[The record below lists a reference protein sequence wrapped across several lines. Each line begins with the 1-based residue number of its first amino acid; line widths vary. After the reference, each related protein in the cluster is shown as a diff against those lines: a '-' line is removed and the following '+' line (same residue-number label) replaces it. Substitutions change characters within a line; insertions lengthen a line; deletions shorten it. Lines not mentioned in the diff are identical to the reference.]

1 MASLNIKI
9 SPMNQSI
16 NFFTFLI
23 LFAFAVSSCTSTNQ
37 ESKKRSPNLP
47 SFPKEKME
55 WQFKRVANED
65 GKVPRNGQIKAYREL
80 VANGK
85 IIPGEKQSNKNDEL
99 GWKSIDNFFPS
110 LSVTQLTHDPNNT
123 DVFYFSTGEGWFG
136 AGMVRGAGVWKSTDA
151 GETWFQLESTMDN
164 EIYDWCQD
172 IVVHPQTSD
181 VYLATRDD
189 GLHRS
194 SDGGETWEKVL
205 GNGVGSLVNSI
216 CDIELTADGGIFAT
230 TGIFE
235 IGRIFYS
242 DSGDAGTFEAQTN
255 GFITS
260 GVNRIEIA
268 TAPSNADVAYA
279 IPTDASDYRIAG
291 IFKTTDRGETWEEIN
306 NPNNDYE
313 LAKFQGWYDLML
325 EVDPNDEDVV
335 IAGGWNVWRSR
346 NGGEDWQQLSF
357 GKIDSIGYQYIHV
370 DQHKAVFL
378 NSDTVYIT
386 NDGGIWQTH
395 EFSSDQPIFRH
406 RNYTYNVTQF
416 YAGAIFQEADDFRI
430 FGGTQDNGTYISTD
444 DGYSNFELLTWL
456 DGAFCDQH
464 PVEENIL
471 FTSSQL
477 NRMYR
482 VDFDSGE
489 IDSLNNPY
497 LTDDDVLFINPMHI
511 NPYNPNHLYMASTKG
526 VWRLDNPTVQDSTH
540 WTQACLGGIGDISA
554 LGFSES
560 EPNTIYVGRER
571 FAAGSQPARLYRLDH
586 ADTSTVAT
594 SLVNIDPNNNLPT
607 ASNFTTSSIAVDPN
621 NADHIIV
628 TYSNYGLESVWET
641 ENASAE
647 DPVWTNVEGN
657 LPDFPVFWAEFHPNN
672 TDKVYLG
679 TELGVFFTN
688 DLNGADTD
696 WNPTNDGLAN
706 VPVYMLRIRAS
717 DNTML
722 AASYGRGLFTAT
734 LDPTAEQMALTW
746 EERGPK
752 NVGGRTRALMV
763 DPNDPTERKFW
774 TGGVSGGL
782 WYTNNIDSLGDDILV
797 NVEEP
802 QFFNAIQWNVF
813 PNPTL
818 GSNASVNIE
827 LDKNVAITVQVYDM
841 NGQLMQSV
849 YSGEMNAG
857 KQTFEID
864 NSNWPKGVYQVQLI
878 TDGNKRAVKKLVVN

>member
-1 MASLNIKI
+1 M
-9 SPMNQSI
+9 
-16 NFFTFLI
+16 FV
-23 LFAFAVSSCTSTNQ
+23 FASCTSVKNN
-37 ESKKRSPNLP
+37 EAKKRSPNLP

-55 WQFKRVANED
+55 WQFKRVANAE

-85 IIPGEKQSNKNDEL
+85 ISPKQSESFKNDEA
-99 GWKSIDNFFPS
+99 GWKTIDDFFPS
-110 LSVTQLTHDPNNT
+110 LSITQITHDPNNT
-123 DVFYFSTGEGWFG
+123 DVFYFATGEGWFG

-172 IVVHPQTSD
+172 ILVHPQTSD

-205 GNGVGSLVNSI
+205 GSGVGSLVNSI
-216 CDIELTADGGIFAT
+216 CDIELTADGGIYAT

-235 IGRIFYS
+235 LGRIFYS
-242 DSGDAGTFEAQTN
+242 DSGDAGTFESQTN
-255 GFITS
+255 GFINS
-260 GVNRIEIA
+260 GINRIEIA

-279 IPTDASDYRIAG
+279 IPVDANDYRIRG
-291 IFKTTDRGETWEEIN
+291 IFKTTDRGATWVETN

-325 EVDPNDEDVV
+325 EVDPNDEDVI

-346 NGGEDWQQLSF
+346 NGGEDWDQISF
-357 GKIDSIGYQYIHV
+357 GKIDSVGYQYIHV
-370 DQHKAVFL
+370 DQHKAVFI

-406 RNYTYNVTQF
+406 RNFTYNVTQF
-416 YAGAIFQEADDFRI
+416 YSGAIFQDAGDFHV
-430 FGGTQDNGTYISTD
+430 FGGTQDNGTYISSGE
-444 DGYSNFELLTWL
+444 GYSNFELLTWL
-456 DGAFCDQH
+456 DGAFVDQH
-464 PVEENIL
+464 PTEENLL

-482 VDFDSGE
+482 VDFDTGE

-497 LTDDDVLFINPMHI
+497 LEDEDVLFINPMAI
-511 NPYNPNHLYMASTKG
+511 NPYNDNHLYMASSKG

-540 WTQACLGGIGDISA
+540 WTQACLGGIGEISA

-571 FAAGSQPARLYRLDH
+571 FSSGPQPVKLYRLDN

-594 SLVNIDPNNNLPT
+594 SLVNIDPNNNLP
-607 ASNFTTSSIAVDPN
+607 SEGIISTSSIAVDPTN
-621 NADHIIV
+621 PDHILV

-647 DPVWTNVEGN
+647 DPGWNNVEGN
-657 LPDFPVFWAEFHPNN
+657 LPDFPVFWAVFHPNN
-672 TDKVYLG
+672 SDKVYIG

-688 DLNGADTD
+688 NLNNSATD
-696 WNPTNDGLAN
+696 WNPTNEGLAN
-706 VPVYMLRIRAS
+706 VPVYMLRIREA
-717 DNTML
+717 DNTIL
-722 AASYGRGLFTAT
+722 AATYGRGLFTAQ
-734 LDPTAEQMALTW
+734 LDPTSEQMELTW

-763 DPNDPTERKFW
+763 DPNDPTQRKFW

-782 WYTNNIDSLGDDILV
+782 WYTNNIDSLGDDIIV

-802 QFFNAIQWNVF
+802 QAFNAMDWTLY
-813 PNPTL
+813 PNPS
-818 GSNASVNIE
+818 SNT
-827 LDKNVAITVQVYDM
+827 TVQIEIDVKKTEQVLIEAFNM
-841 NGQLMQSV
+841 NGALMQTV
-849 YSGEMNAG
+849 FSGQLNAG
-857 KQTFEID
+857 QQRFSLE
-864 NSNWPKGVYQVQLI
+864 NLNWAKGIYQIKLTSEGSRSV
-878 TDGNKRAVKKLVVN
+878 VKKVVVN